1 MEIIYILA
9 SFILFNIC
17 CNIFT
22 YYILLILILI
32 KFFINKKDENK
43 KELLEFI
50 EVMIFI
56 FGFTVILE
64 TMFLIFT
71 SIIHVLFQFLSYITS
86 F

>member
-1 MEIIYILA
+1 MISPYYFYYIF
-9 SFILFNIC
+9 SIV
-17 CNIFT
+17 
-22 YYILLILILI
+22 ILLILILI

-50 EVMIFI
+50 KVMIFI

-71 SIIHVLFQFLSYITS
+71 SIIHVLFQFLYYITS